1 MHPPVPLADDAAGVA
16 SGSALGVLK
25 WPSRHVASPACARFL
40 GLSPHARAPSLRA
53 LALARSAASQMV
65 CPKCASGQCAC
76 ATGAKCEV
84 RRRTMRLCC
93 ALLALATRAPR
104 AVCALRTSLCAV
116 AVAVA
121 VARALS
127 MHEFGSDATSSFAS
141 LRLAS
146 PRLLASPRCDSA
158 ARAATAPAATPHA
171 RCAPCVRRWRLP
183 RVHTAKL
190 RCTAPRQDCGGSA
203 TGKSAGACSCT
214 PGACKCSGGCL
225 CAKCK
230 TAAQ

>member
-1 MHPPVPLADDAAGVA
+1 MTQLALPREARSACWIRRRVTLRLHPFPWTGPTL
-16 SGSALGVLK
+16 
-25 WPSRHVASPACARFL
+25 SRSLR
-40 GLSPHARAPSLRA
+40 SPHARA
-53 LALARSAASQMV
+53 ASEMV

-84 RRRTMRLCC
+84 RRGTMRLCC

-104 AVCALRTSLCAV
+104 AACALRTSLRAV
-116 AVAVA
+116 AVAIA
-121 VARALS
+121 VARAHS
-127 MHEFGSDATSSFAS
+127 MHEFGFDATSSFAS

-158 ARAATAPAATPHA
+158 ARAATVPAATPHA

-183 RVHTAKL
+183 RVRTAKL